1 MILGWNW
8 NGEDSSFSILDESFV
23 GITSTPTTMERIGN
37 HFYTRFLLNLN
48 HEIRHLRICGMT
60 QSSANQH
67 AKGLHQCLKLLKSI
81 VSYKNFDLEKYQD
94 KEKMTNSSLKKQE
107 YHLVE
112 KYQNTNSPY
121 KKIDKKCAEDN
132 FKTKEVPKELS
143 ENTNLPE
150 QEEVKIEAS
159 PITSEVIAIIPMLVA
174 NCLNPT
180 LKNCQDQNIT
190 PFLNSFEHKF
200 LKAINSIQGSTIS
213 ETKNIGLCE
222 DLILVLRGTFEDLI
236 GGLPIDK
243 MIKNNVS
250 QSKKVPC
257 YNPYPFEAAI
267 AQIDTTLD
275 ILTMLLRIERLCHT
289 RQRIKEVLVNNESDD
304 EQVEGGASN
313 LRLA

>member
-37 HFYTRFLLNLN
+37 HFYTRFLLNLNEN

-112 KYQNTNSPY
+112 KYQNTNSPN
-121 KKIDKKCAEDN
+121 KKIDKKSSAEN
-132 FKTKEVPKELS
+132 ISKTKEVPKELS
-143 ENTNLPE
+143 ENINLPE
-150 QEEVKIEAS
+150 HEEVKIEAS
-159 PITSEVIAIIPMLVA
+159 PITSEVIVIIPMLVT

-180 LKNCQDQNIT
+180 LKNCQDQNNT
-190 PFLNSFEHKF
+190 PFLHSFEHKF
-200 LKAINSIQGSTIS
+200 LKAINSIQGSKIS

-243 MIKNNVS
+243 IIKNNVS
-250 QSKKVPC
+250 QSKNVPC

-275 ILTMLLRIERLCHT
+275 VLTMLLRIERLCHT

-304 EQVEGGASN
+304 E
-313 LRLA
+313 

>member
-37 HFYTRFLLNLN
+37 HFYTRFLLNLNEN

-112 KYQNTNSPY
+112 KYQN
-121 KKIDKKCAEDN
+121 KKIDKKSSAEN
-132 FKTKEVPKELS
+132 ISKNKEVPKELP
-143 ENTNLPE
+143 ENINLPE
-150 QEEVKIEAS
+150 HDEVKIEAS
-159 PITSEVIAIIPMLVA
+159 PITSEVIAIIPMLVT

-180 LKNCQDQNIT
+180 LKNCQEQNNT
-190 PFLNSFEHKF
+190 SFLNSFEHKF
-200 LKAINSIQGSTIS
+200 LKAINSIQGSKIS

-222 DLILVLRGTFEDLI
+222 DLIFVLRGAFEDLI
-236 GGLPIDK
+236 GGLPVDK
-243 MIKNNVS
+243 IIKNNVS
-250 QSKKVPC
+250 QSKIVPC
-257 YNPYPFEAAI
+257 HNPYPFEAAI

-304 EQVEGGASN
+304 E
-313 LRLA
+313 

>member
-37 HFYTRFLLNLN
+37 NFYTRFLLNLNEN

-81 VSYKNFDLEKYQD
+81 VSYKNFDLEKNLG
-94 KEKMTNSSLKKQE
+94 KEKMTN
-107 YHLVE
+107 
-112 KYQNTNSPY
+112 TNSPS
-121 KKIDKKCAEDN
+121 KKIDKKCAEDIS
-132 FKTKEVPKELS
+132 KTKEVPKDLS
-143 ENTNLPE
+143 ENINRPE
-150 QEEVKIEAS
+150 QAEVKIEAS
-159 PITSEVIAIIPMLVA
+159 PITSEVIAIIPMLVT
-174 NCLNPT
+174 NCLNPI
-180 LKNCQDQNIT
+180 LKNCQDQNNT

-200 LKAINSIQGSTIS
+200 LKAINSIQGSKIS

-257 YNPYPFEAAI
+257 YNPYPFESAI

-304 EQVEGGASN
+304 E
-313 LRLA
+313 